1 MADAGIRPPAITLV
15 GPVAALR
22 DRLAWLERRP
32 LHGQVVAVTRARAQA
47 SALAARLRDLGA
59 EVLETP
65 AIRIEPRPVT
75 LPPLDGLALI
85 CVTSPNGV
93 RLFFDALARGGFD
106 ARALAGVKVAAIGP
120 GTAAALRTAG
130 IEADFVP
137 ERFVAEGLLEALEG
151 EPLEGRRVLVA
162 RAAEA
167 RDVLPDGLRERGAE
181 VELLALYDTVAEP
194 LSQSQRESL
203 ARATHVTFTSS
214 STVGFFLDGG
224 GEVGGRARGV
234 DRSCD
239 ERDAARARDRAPR
252 GGRPARPGRPDRVDR
267 GGCEAVIV
275 TLLTDYGRDDDFVG
289 VCHGVIR
296 RIHPEAQIVDIT
308 HGLPRYAVRQGAL
321 VLRNTLP
328 FMPAGVHVAVVDP
341 QVGTERRA
349 VALRSGDGRILV
361 GPDNGL
367 LSLAWERCGGV
378 DLAVDITR
386 SPHRLE
392 PVSATFHGRDIFA
405 PVAAHLARGAE
416 LADAG
421 DPLDPAEL
429 AVVALPEPRTEDGA
443 LVAHALVVDRFGNV
457 SLDLDHD
464 DMAGTDIKLGATVE
478 IEAAGE
484 RYLATY
490 AQTFADVRPGE
501 LLVYEDAYRTLAV
514 AINRGDAAGTL
525 GVKPDAEVRLR
536 PR

>member
-1 MADAGIRPPAITLV
+1 
-15 GPVAALR
+15 
-22 DRLAWLERRP
+22 
-32 LHGQVVAVTRARAQA
+32 
-47 SALAARLRDLGA
+47 
-59 EVLETP
+59 
-65 AIRIEPRPVT
+65 
-75 LPPLDGLALI
+75 
-85 CVTSPNGV
+85 
-93 RLFFDALARGGFD
+93 
-106 ARALAGVKVAAIGP
+106 
-120 GTAAALRTAG
+120 
-130 IEADFVP
+130 
-137 ERFVAEGLLEALEG
+137 
-151 EPLEGRRVLVA
+151 
-162 RAAEA
+162 
-167 RDVLPDGLRERGAE
+167 
-181 VELLALYDTVAEP
+181 
-194 LSQSQRESL
+194 
-203 ARATHVTFTSS
+203 
-214 STVGFFLDGG
+214 
-224 GEVGGRARGV
+224 
-234 DRSCD
+234 
-239 ERDAARARDRAPR
+239 
-252 GGRPARPGRPDRVDR
+252 
-267 GGCEAVIV
+267 VIV

-296 RIHPEAQIVDIT
+296 RIHPDAQIVDIT

-328 FMPAGVHVAVVDP
+328 FMPVGVHVAVVDP

-349 VALRSGDGRILV
+349 LALRSGDGRILV

-429 AVVALPEPRTEDGA
+429 TVVALPEPRTEDGA
-443 LVAHALVVDRFGNV
+443 LVAHAVVVDRFGNV
-457 SLDLDHD
+457 SLDLAHD
-464 DMAGTDIKLGATVE
+464 DMADTDIKLGATVE